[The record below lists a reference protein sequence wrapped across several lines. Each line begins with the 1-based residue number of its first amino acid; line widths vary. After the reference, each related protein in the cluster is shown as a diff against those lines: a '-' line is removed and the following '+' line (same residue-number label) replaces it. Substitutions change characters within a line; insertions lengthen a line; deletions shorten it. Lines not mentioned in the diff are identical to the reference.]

1 MATVVIQNRRG
12 SYNAFDPSRLAPGE
26 FAIVQSNDTTTDT
39 GMALYICISSG
50 NILRI
55 VTSEELLGYE
65 SSLESL
71 TQQVEDALDSIA
83 SALAKIEELEDVE
96 ERITEAVDDYLNEH
110 PELIA
115 SIPDGS
121 ITTLKLDDSA
131 VTTTKIANEAITT
144 AKLADG
150 SVAGGKIADG
160 AVNTA
165 KLSDNSVTTPKLA
178 DNAVTTPKIAN
189 TAVTAAKLNSDITT
203 FTQAANR
210 ANIISAETFPT
221 ILGKIAKFFA
231 DIESGIV
238 DSIANKV
245 AKAGD
250 TMSGAL
256 TIETTDSSSDTKV
269 QTICKDSNDNVVSNG
284 SLESSAY
291 GNFGIYDYLHEKWVV
306 RTDSDGI
313 HHMPLNVTQLWNTKV
328 TCSSVSTSYTYTSI
342 PALSLWNV
350 VAIKFTV
357 HEHAEML
364 LFFRGEIAE
373 RSLTDWPTA
382 GKFRGG
388 IWVDWSNNR
397 VGMRCLN
404 AGSDGSYVNLV
415 YFDYMYG
422 IL

>member
-12 SYNAFDPSRLAPGE
+12 SYGAFDPSRLAPGE
-26 FAIVQSNDTTTDT
+26 FAVVQSNDTTTDT

-131 VTTTKIANEAITT
+131 VTDTKIANGAVTT
-144 AKLADG
+144 AKLDDEA
-150 SVAGGKIADG
+150 VAGGKIADG

-250 TMSGAL
+250 IMSGDLSVEKADDTSRLKVL
-256 TIETTDSSSDTKV
+256 TT
-269 QTICKDSNDNVVSNG
+269 SNGTPVAGGQMSCNATGDFGLYDNVN
-284 SLESSAY
+284 A
-291 GNFGIYDYLHEKWVV
+291 KWVIQS
-306 RTDSDGI
+306 DSAGTTRI
-313 HHMPLNVTQLWNTKV
+313 PLNVVMLNSTAVRCTQV
-328 TCSSVSTSYTYTSI
+328 GTSYEYTSL
-342 PALSLWNV
+342 PALANWNV
-350 VAIKFTV
+350 VGIRFTV
-357 HEHAEML
+357 HQNVHTIYAVRGISYDIG
-364 LFFRGEIAE
+364 FTDTPTNGYFRGT
-373 RSLTDWPTA
+373 LL
-382 GKFRGG
+382 
-388 IWVDWSNNR
+388 VDWANNR
-397 VGMRCLN
+397 IGMRCIN
-404 AGSDGSYVNLV
+404 AGTGNTYYNLV
-415 YFDYMYG
+415 YFDYIFG
-422 IL
+422 IM